1 MFIDVHHVSVKGD
14 ICYLW
19 KISVF
24 VLVTIS
30 RSNILFQKLRF
41 AGENH
46 CRTLKAKAELQ
57 IKHKDPR
64 KEDLKLFQ
72 KI

>member
-14 ICYLW
+14 TCYLW
-19 KISVF
+19 KIVF

-30 RSNILFQKLRF
+30 RSNILFQKMRF
-41 AGENH
+41 AVENH